1 LAAAGGLKAARFR
14 RSGVDWRLPVSPY
27 RVQCLA
33 DLQAAFAA
41 LGPADRAEVQARLGS
56 EAAVLARPVQP
67 APLPPRRIRNRLW
80 T

>member
-1 LAAAGGLKAARFR
+1 
-14 RSGVDWRLPVSPY
+14 VDWRLPVSPY

-41 LGPADRAEVQARLGS
+41 LGAVDR
-56 EAAVLARPVQP
+56 AAVLERLGPEALVLERPAQPTPYPARG
-67 APLPPRRIRNRLW
+67 IRNRLW